1 MTSAKLRIDSTSLIS
16 VISLATEQ
24 IFGAYQ
30 PIKESKNAV
39 TSFLSLKRTQSP
51 ADYSINLLMNLSTD
65 RLSLFLWKAGW
76 GVERLKEVEPSEVQP
91 ESLKV
96 LVNSETHMLN
106 FVFGTPFKSFTEAE
120 SRSTARDGEI
130 GLEIIQCLKEADLS
144 SYTLEQD
151 LKTEVVNC
159 VAHV

>member
-76 GVERLKEVEPSEVQP
+76 GVELLKEVEPSEVQP
-91 ESLKV
+91 ASLKV
-96 LVNSETHMLN
+96 LVDSETHMLN
-106 FVFGTPFKSFTEAE
+106 FVF
-120 SRSTARDGEI
+120 
-130 GLEIIQCLKEADLS
+130 
-144 SYTLEQD
+144 
-151 LKTEVVNC
+151 
-159 VAHV
+159 

>member
-39 TSFLSLKRTQSP
+39 TSFLSLKCTQSP

-76 GVERLKEVEPSEVQP
+76 GVERLKEV
-91 ESLKV
+91 
-96 LVNSETHMLN
+96 
-106 FVFGTPFKSFTEAE
+106 
-120 SRSTARDGEI
+120 
-130 GLEIIQCLKEADLS
+130 
-144 SYTLEQD
+144 
-151 LKTEVVNC
+151 
-159 VAHV
+159 

>member
-39 TSFLSLKRTQSP
+39 TSFLSLKCTQSP

-65 RLSLFLWKAGW
+65 KLSLFLWKAGW
-76 GVERLKEVEPSEVQP
+76 GFERLKEVEPSEVKP
-91 ESLKV
+91 ERLKV
-96 LVNSETHMLN
+96 LVDAEAHMFN
-106 FVFGTPFKSFTEAE
+106 FAF
-120 SRSTARDGEI
+120 
-130 GLEIIQCLKEADLS
+130 
-144 SYTLEQD
+144 
-151 LKTEVVNC
+151 
-159 VAHV
+159 